1 MSDSVAKYHDLV
13 EQGRISSD
21 RLNTIYANQASTQ
34 VICEI
39 MQAATTAD
47 LVQELLNK
55 VLEISKQGPNLTP
68 SAVFQL
74 AADVV
79 KVDELC
85 NKIK

>member
-1 MSDSVAKYHDLV
+1 MSDSIAKYHDLV

-21 RLNTIYANQASTQ
+21 RLNTIWTNQANTKA
-34 VICEI
+34 ICEVVH
-39 MQAATTAD
+39 AATQAD

-55 VLEISKQGPNLTP
+55 VLEISKDGPNLTP
-68 SAVFQL
+68 SAIFQI

-85 NKIK
+85 NKNK